1 MHGEGYVSTRF
12 MCIQQSRL
20 DDIQQDICTKGEKLF
35 FMSRRK
41 GRYERRQ
48 AKREANKTKRCQ
60 EVGGLNDVFTYH
72 DMFLSGRKCCNGVR
86 WKNSAQR
93 FELHLF
99 SGTAARRREI
109 LEHKWKPSKYVH
121 FTISERGKTRPID
134 APCIQDRQMQKV
146 FTKKVLLPL
155 YLPGMIWNNGASL
168 PGKGFEFSKRELRK
182 DLRWHFRKYGHD
194 GYVILIDFKQFFPSV
209 SHEMIFRRHDE
220 LIRNKDLRDI
230 ANAIV
235 NTVPGG
241 EGLPLGV
248 EPSQAEMIA
257 FPSALDNYIKC
268 QLSIKCFGHYMD
280 DYYILVPPDKDP
292 KEIMKLVIAKAES
305 LRLTVSLSKSR
316 IVPLTKPFKYCKA
329 KYHLTE
335 TGKVIVNGNRDGVK
349 RARKKIKAFY
359 HKIQNG
365 EMNYEDLWTS
375 INGIFAYFESYNDH
389 GRVLRLRRLFYAVF
403 GFSPERIENFRERGI
418 KGEVHCS

>member
-20 DDIQQDICTKGEKLF
+20 DDIQQDICTEGEKLL

-48 AKREANKTKRCQ
+48 AKREANKIKRCQ

-72 DMFLSGRKCCNGVR
+72 DMFVSGRKCCNGVR

-99 SGTAARRREI
+99 SGTAKRRREI
-109 LEHKWKPSKYVH
+109 LEHKWKPSNYVH

-146 FTKKVLLPL
+146 FTQKVLLPL
-155 YLPGMIWNNGASL
+155 FLPEMIWNNGASL

-182 DLRWHFRKYGHD
+182 DLRWHFRKYGLE

-209 SHEMIFRRHDE
+209 SHEMIFKRHDE
-220 LIRNKDLRDI
+220 LIRNKDLLDI
-230 ANAIV
+230 ANTIV

-241 EGLPLGV
+241 KGLPLGV

-292 KEIMKLVIAKAES
+292 KEIMRLVIAKAES

-359 HKIQNG
+359 HKIQKG

-403 GFSPERIENFRERGI
+403 GFSPEHIENFRERGI